1 MGSRGRLAAFVC
13 VLGVTVC
20 LGALGCGT
28 MEKAKPAP
36 AGEAVE
42 PPVPTAP
49 GAPPVAVVRKCAA
62 APTIDGDL
70 GDVCW
75 KRARI
80 AGVWIDPNVGGA
92 AKPHPS
98 LFVCYDDK
106 NVYVAI
112 LNPEPEMQNVIAEVT
127 RRDGAVWNDDSDELF
142 LDPTAGKKPYHQFI
156 VNTKGVLCDSQGRDM
171 SWNSKAEVKVKKMED
186 GWSAEFSIPLSD
198 LGVTGS
204 PKGQTWTANFCR
216 NRLGQ
221 DEPHRWSDTGP
232 DEHNFAAFGKLKME

>member
-42 PPVPTAP
+42 PTVPTAP
-49 GAPPVAVVRKCAA
+49 GAPAVAVVRKCAA

-98 LFVCYDDK
+98 LLK
-106 NVYVAI
+106 
-112 LNPEPEMQNVIAEVT
+112 ERQT
-127 RRDGAVWNDDSDELF
+127 GRGRDQPAARVVG
-142 LDPTAGKKPYHQFI
+142 
-156 VNTKGVLCDSQGRDM
+156 GVLDSAFGPGGHGLPQRPDLDGELLPQPSRSGRA
-171 SWNSKAEVKVKKMED
+171 S
-186 GWSAEFSIPLSD
+186 PLVRHRPGRAQLRGFRQAQNGVGAD
-198 LGVTGS
+198 LCV
-204 PKGQTWTANFCR
+204 CR
-216 NRLGQ
+216 ATIGCIRM
-221 DEPHRWSDTGP
+221 HRDAPTTGP
-232 DEHNFAAFGKLKME
+232 VRGWVLPS